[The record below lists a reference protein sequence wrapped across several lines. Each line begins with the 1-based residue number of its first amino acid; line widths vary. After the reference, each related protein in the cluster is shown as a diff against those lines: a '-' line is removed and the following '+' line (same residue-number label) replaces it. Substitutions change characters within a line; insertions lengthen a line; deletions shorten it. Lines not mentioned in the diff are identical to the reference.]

1 MEAAFFYE
9 GQIIISAL
17 ERAKKTIQA
26 IQCDEISAVKF
37 RIIHQ
42 LNSTIN
48 NVRSHQCLLEPIT
61 FDDLGNPVDVR
72 ESSPNTGPLTRLFG
86 KEISP
91 GRQQQEQPAIPIDPN
106 EADIKNLMDKF
117 SKIDKIENE
126 QGPVTAASNDQCQ
139 QLQDSF
145 LLLTDDQILEQYPD
159 KTIRELARKL
169 DFPVSETM
177 PKTITAK
184 FLQEMRERI
193 ESTDDSNEQ

>member
-1 MEAAFFYE
+1 MEAAFFVE
-9 GQIIISAL
+9 GQIIITAL

-26 IQCDEISAVKF
+26 IDCEEINAVKF
-37 RIIHQ
+37 RIVRQ

-48 NVRSHQCLLEPIT
+48 IVRTHQCQLEPIT
-61 FDDLGNPVDVR
+61 FDDLGNPVDTK
-72 ESSPNTGPLTRLFG
+72 ELLTTGPLTRLFG

-91 GRQQQEQPAIPIDPN
+91 GSQQQDQPAIPDDPN

-126 QGPVTAASNDQCQ
+126 QGPVTAASNDPGQ

-159 KTIRELARKL
+159 KTIRDLARKL